1 MPLSS
6 GQLSFSEIQ
15 SEFGGSN
22 PISLSEYYK
31 SGAYVPN
38 ISSTTTIPSSSAI
51 SVGNFRSTSISPA
64 FTTFTAQSDPGTHGI
79 MQSIA
84 ASPSGVWMA
93 TGFNQPA
100 PGDSTPYGASYSR
113 STDGINWSSP
123 TIIPGVA
130 NNLFSNLSNVICRND
145 GLFVAVGAMKNAL
158 GAITQSSGVSWN
170 APQEY
175 PNQIFGVALN
185 NNTGLFVAGILNG
198 FMYSTDAYNWGY
210 LTSPG
215 APAGYIISSIACRE
229 SDNRWVG
236 VGNMSSRPAR
246 TYSTDGYNW
255 ATITTAI
262 DLGSSSTMLSVT
274 VSPKTGR
281 FVCCGALFT
290 GGTSPVPLVGASD
303 DGINW
308 AYSYGMWSGYGSPTD
323 VTCNRAGVYIM
334 VGNPSNDI
342 ATPWWSTSTDGLN
355 WTSPTLLLN
364 AVGNSSDLRGVAVD
378 NYVNSPTYGRFAAVG
393 GAIRTGSYRHLFA
406 YQS

>member
-15 SEFGGSN
+15 GEFGGSN

-31 SGAYVPN
+31 TGAYVPN
-38 ISSTTTIPSSSAI
+38 ISLTSTIPTSSTI
-51 SVGNFRSTSISPA
+51 SVGNFRSTSVSPA
-64 FTTFTAQSDPGTHGI
+64 FTTFAAQPDPGTHGL
-79 MQSIA
+79 MQSVA
-84 ASPSGVWMA
+84 VSPSGVWMA
-93 TGFNQPA
+93 TGFTQPFFTD
-100 PGDSTPYGASYSR
+100 PTPYGASYSR

-130 NNLFSNLSNVICRND
+130 NNLFSTLSKVICRND
-145 GLFVAVGAMKNAL
+145 GLFVAVGTMKNSY
-158 GAITQSSGVSWN
+158 GAISQSGGVSWN

-175 PNQIFGVALN
+175 PNQLFGVALN
-185 NNTGLFVAGILNG
+185 NNTGLFVAGYLNG
-198 FMYSTDAYNWGY
+198 FMYSGDAYNWGY

-215 APAGYIISSIACRE
+215 APASYVIANIVCRE

-262 DLGSSSTMLSVT
+262 DLGGYSSFESVT

-281 FVCCGALFT
+281 FVCCGAL
-290 GGTSPVPLVGASD
+290 GGQTPIVGASD

-308 AYSYGMWSGYGSPTD
+308 AYSYGMWGGYGRPNY

-334 VGNPSNDI
+334 VGSGYDI
-342 ATPWWSTSTDGLN
+342 GGLPWWSTSTDGLN
-355 WTSPTLLLN
+355 WTSPTPVSN
-364 AVGNSSDLRGVAVD
+364 DGYFSDLRGVIVD

-393 GAIRTGSYRHLFA
+393 AAFRQSSSGYRHLFA